1 MTNHELQEKVLAYIQ
16 GLGIT
21 LDMFRKADRTE
32 SPYPISN
39 RAVSDIARGK
49 FESREVGKFGIMK
62 MKDYYSTKD
71 DQLKND

>member
-21 LDMFRKADRTE
+21 LDRFRKADRTE

-39 RAVSDIARGK
+39 RAVADNARGM
-49 FESREVGKFGIMK
+49 F
-62 MKDYYSTKD
+62 
-71 DQLKND
+71 